1 MNKEIS
7 VADAARL
14 LNEEGTITFL
24 DVREDEERAICRID
38 GSLHIPM
45 AQIPERVEALPND
58 RQLIVYCH
66 HGMRSAHVVQF
77 LESRGFDRSINLAGG
92 IDAWAREIDSSM
104 ARY

>member
-14 LNEEGTITFL
+14 LNEEGTTTFL

-66 HGMRSAHVVQF
+66 HGMRSAHVVRF